1 MTFLL
6 QAAACHS
13 NRALCLYKAGDGRA
27 CEVAATAALTLDASH
42 PKARFWRV
50 QARLTR
56 GDTQAAAEDLCTLLH
71 THPSHREARALLE
84 AKCVPPSHA
93 RTRPV
98 LKPPFEDRERV

>member
-1 MTFLL
+1 
-6 QAAACHS
+6 
-13 NRALCLYKAGDGRA
+13 
-27 CEVAATAALTLDASH
+27 VAATAALTLDASH